1 MMKKK
6 LLFISLPALI
16 ALAAINVNLAFNNDS
31 IIHLSLT
38 SIEALARGETLYCSV
53 CGEQIDACRCG
64 PAITCD
70 KGDCHGKECHI
81 DTFNLACPCDPTG
94 DPFNICTLYN

>member
-38 SIEALARGETLYCSV
+38 SIEALAFIVLFVANKLMPVVVVLLLHATKATVTERSATLTHL
-53 CGEQIDACRCG
+53 IW
-64 PAITCD
+64 
-70 KGDCHGKECHI
+70 
-81 DTFNLACPCDPTG
+81 LAHVILPVIHSIYVHY
-94 DPFNICTLYN
+94 NI